1 MHLPGAIPEPGVIE
15 AVIFLIIFAAY
26 TLKRSS

>member
-1 MHLPGAIPEPGVIE
+1 VIREPGINK
-15 AVIFLIIFAAY
+15 AVVFLIIFAAY

>member
-1 MHLPGAIPEPGVIE
+1 MHIPGTNPEPEINK